1 MEKIDLYIN
10 VTFQSNSESLKLKC
24 EQVVGERPIYHQG
37 YSWVSN
43 QKNYCLSLSLTAF
56 SLPCLKNKN
65 KQKNKQKKTSLPF
78 HFFSALNISSFHWH
92 HITAD
97 FSFTLLIFLFLF
109 FFPPLTLSTLQLL
122 THPQKGRNKIWE
134 FISKF
139 LFYGIKL
146 CLLKHVIYFH
156 SFRFYLGVSSSVIFS
171 LSSYFL
177 VFYLFHSGIRSK
189 QL

>member
-1 MEKIDLYIN
+1 MKIKIWA
-10 VTFQSNSESLKLKC
+10 SC
-24 EQVVGERPIYHQG
+24 RRERPIYHQG

-43 QKNYCLSLSLTAF
+43 QKNYCPSLSLTAF
-56 SLPCLKNKN
+56 SLPCLKKKN
-65 KQKNKQKKTSLPF
+65 KQTIKPPPKKKPLYHFISFLHWTFLLFIGATSLA
-78 HFFSALNISSFHWH
+78 H
-92 HITAD
+92 
-97 FSFTLLIFLFLF
+97 FSFTLLIFFFVLF

-139 LFYGIKL
+139 LFHEIKL
-146 CLLKHVIYFH
+146 CLLKHVIYIH

-177 VFYLFHSGIRSK
+177 VFYPFHSGIRSK